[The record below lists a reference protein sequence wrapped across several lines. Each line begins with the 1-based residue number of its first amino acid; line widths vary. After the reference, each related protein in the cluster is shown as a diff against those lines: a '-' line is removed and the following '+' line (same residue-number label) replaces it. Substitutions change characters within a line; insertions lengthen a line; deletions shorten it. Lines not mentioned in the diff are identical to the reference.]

1 MMLFL
6 TNLSQLFQQLKV
18 SQLQLL
24 QSNKNLLWLSNLNQ
38 LQ

>member
-1 MMLFL
+1 MMPFL
-6 TNLSQLFQQLKV
+6 TNLSQLFQQLRL

-24 QSNKNLLWLSNLNQ
+24 QSNKNLQWLSNLNQ